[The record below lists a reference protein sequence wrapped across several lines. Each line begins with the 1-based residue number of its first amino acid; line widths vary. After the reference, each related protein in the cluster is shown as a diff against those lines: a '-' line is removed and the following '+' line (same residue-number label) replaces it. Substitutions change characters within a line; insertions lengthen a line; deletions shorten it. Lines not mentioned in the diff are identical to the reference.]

1 MDYLEIIKNILVS
14 LASFFIVVGLLIF
27 YIKIYFNWVK
37 IKQINNNIEKGYDF
51 LDKTNFEC
59 EFDWEGDE
67 VEADVVKRDLFISK
81 TEIKKLKRQ
90 KEYLMEEISILK
102 IFKK

>member
-1 MDYLEIIKNILVS
+1 MDYLEITKNILVS

-27 YIKIYFNWVK
+27 YIKIYFNWIK

-67 VEADVVKRDLFISK
+67 IEADVVKRDLFISK

>member
-1 MDYLEIIKNILVS
+1 MDYLETTKNILVILVS
-14 LASFFIVVGLLIF
+14 IFVIIGLLVF
-27 YIKIYFNWVK
+27 YIKIYLNWRK
-37 IKQINNNIEKGYDF
+37 IKNINNNIEKGYDF

-59 EFDWEGDE
+59 EFDWGGDE
-67 VEADVVKRDLFISK
+67 IEAEVVKRDLVISK
-81 TEIKKLKRQ
+81 NEIKKLKRQ